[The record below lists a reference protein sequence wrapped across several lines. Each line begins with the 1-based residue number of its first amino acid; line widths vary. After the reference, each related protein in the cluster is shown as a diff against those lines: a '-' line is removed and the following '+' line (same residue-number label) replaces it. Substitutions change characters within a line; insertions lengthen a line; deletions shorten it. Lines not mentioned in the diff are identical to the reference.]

1 MTDVDGMHIFD
12 EERLQSDLNLQRY
25 TNALDTYLQTY
36 FERYRYQQQQL
47 ESTSEWCPIDTNRL
61 TDDEESWVFTY
72 LIAYTIRYLRYE
84 QKPLKDYCDFEI
96 REARAFMQRHFGI
109 DFTPSISDN
118 DRYVRFDFR
127 RVK

>member
-1 MTDVDGMHIFD
+1 MTDVCDLQHIFD
-12 EERLQSDLNLQRY
+12 EVRLQHDLKLQRF

-36 FERYRYQQQQL
+36 FERYQQQQL
-47 ESTSEWCPIDTNRL
+47 QSTSEWCPIDTNHL

-72 LIAYTIRYLRYE
+72 LIAYTVRYLQFD
-84 QKPLKDYCDFEI
+84 QKPLKDYCEYEI
-96 REARAFMQRHFGI
+96 RTAREFMQQHFGI

-118 DRYVRFDFR
+118 DRFVRFDFR